1 MLLLGES
8 SVNMIGDRGTLV
20 EGKSAENV
28 TWNEDLVGEVGHWQQ
43 VERTELTSSSQ
54 R

>member
-28 TWNEDLVGEVGHWQQ
+28 TWTNDDVVGESVTGSRWREQ
-43 VERTELTSSSQ
+43 S
-54 R
+54 